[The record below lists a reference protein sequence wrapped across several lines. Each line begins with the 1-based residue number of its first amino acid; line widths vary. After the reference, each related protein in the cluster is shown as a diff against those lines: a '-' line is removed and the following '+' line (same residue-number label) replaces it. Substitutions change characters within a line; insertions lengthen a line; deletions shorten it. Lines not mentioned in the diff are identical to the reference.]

1 MEKETLERVT
11 ILKGITG
18 SKAYGMD
25 TEKSDID
32 IFGIF
37 VEPTKQILGFRKG
50 EGSYCFTEPDATY
63 HEIGRFC
70 ELCLK
75 GNPTAIEFL
84 WLENYLQITEEG
96 KELISLREKF
106 LSKKIRNSYIGYV
119 YSQIQ
124 LYGRGDNQARKE
136 KNIRHCFRLM
146 EQAEILFSTGKLV
159 LKVRDR
165 EEIFFLARQSPT
177 FELNSI
183 VERLEKLKRMDDV
196 LPEEPEE
203 KSIEDFLLEVRRNH
217 FE

>member
-1 MEKETLERVT
+1 MDKETLEKEV
-11 ILKGITG
+11 ILRGITG

-32 IFGIF
+32 IFGVF
-37 VEPTKQILGFRKG
+37 VEPTKQILGFGKG
-50 EGSYCFTEPDATY
+50 EGSYCFSEPDATY

-165 EEIFFLARQSPT
+165 DEIFLLARQSPT
-177 FELNSI
+177 FTLDSI
-183 VERLEKLKRMDDV
+183 WERLEKLKRMNDI
-196 LPEEPEE
+196 LPDEPDE
-203 KSIEDFLLEVRRNH
+203 KRVEDFLLGLRRRH